1 MTFTAAIHRLD
12 DGLRHHYVA
21 VPSKAV
27 EAIKSSG
34 SRRVVATINGVELRR
49 ALNSRVDGP
58 TFLIL
63 GQPLLKKLNVA
74 LGDTVKIT
82 LKIDTQPDRVDMAEE
97 LTAVLDTDEEA
108 AALFYAMTLGKR
120 RSLELYVS
128 SAKSVDTRIKRALE
142 LAEKIKTRTL
152 YSEKR

>member
-21 VPSKAV
+21 VPPKIV
-27 EAIKSSG
+27 EAIKSRG
-34 SRRVVATINGVELRR
+34 ARRVVATINGVEFRR

-63 GQPLLKKLNVA
+63 GKPLLKTLNVKV
-74 LGDTVKIT
+74 GDTVHVA
-82 LKIDTQPDRVDMAEE
+82 LVIDTQPDHVEMAEE

-108 AALFYAMTLGKR
+108 ATLFYAMTPGKR